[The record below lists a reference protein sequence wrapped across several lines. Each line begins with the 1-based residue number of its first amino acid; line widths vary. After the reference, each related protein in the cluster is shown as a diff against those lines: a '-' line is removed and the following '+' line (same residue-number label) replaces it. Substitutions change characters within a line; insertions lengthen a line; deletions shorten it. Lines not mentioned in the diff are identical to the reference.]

1 MEDRTINLI
10 EDLLNEHVGTIQE
23 EIEQALLEEQDH
35 TVPPMIDELRF
46 AVKAREDFDRWNR
59 KS

>member
-10 EDLLNEHVGTIQE
+10 EDLLNEHVGTILEQ
-23 EIEQALLEEQDH
+23 IEQALLKEQDY
-35 TVPPMIDELRF
+35 TVPPLLDELRL
-46 AVKAREDFDRWNR
+46 AVKAREDFDIWNQ

>member
-23 EIEQALLEEQDH
+23 QIELALLEERDY
-35 TVPPMIDELRF
+35 TVPPLLDELRF
-46 AVKAREDFDRWNR
+46 AVKAREDFDRWN
-59 KS
+59 KES

>member
-23 EIEQALLEEQDH
+23 QIEQALLKEQDY
-35 TVPPMIDELRF
+35 TVPPLLDELRF
-46 AVKAREDFDRWNR
+46 AVKAREDFNIWNQ

>member
-10 EDLLNEHVGTIQE
+10 KDLLNEHVGTILE
-23 EIEQALLEEQDH
+23 KIEQALLKENDY
-35 TVPPMIDELRF
+35 TVPPLLDELRV
-46 AVKAREDFDRWNR
+46 AVKAREDFRWNR